1 MEDPPSLLVDSDP
14 PWQIPYS
21 PPIREEPDKFRLA
34 VNSLTVGGGG
44 DERETLFSGVSAALG
59 LDWRGGVCKLAIV
72 IGDAQPHSPEPI
84 SGLTEEAL
92 IKQSLALDPVQVVA
106 VDVGELVTV
115 GLGEIAEQIGGSVI
129 REVTDLSETLVEVVE
144 TMLEEPFAWLGEAYV
159 GRIGT
164 PIEFDAS
171 ASYDPSGD
179 PLESYEWDFDGD
191 GVFDETTLTPSV
203 ITEYDSEYTGIV
215 LLRVTGTGGSALASA
230 RLTVN
235 ESGSVPMGETRV
247 YPSDEDGL
255 PIIVDADGSLS
266 SFWIDPEIWPV

>member
-1 MEDPPSLLVDSDP
+1 MP
-14 PWQIPYS
+14 
-21 PPIREEPDKFRLA
+21 
-34 VNSLTVGGGG
+34 
-44 DERETLFSGVSAALG
+44 
-59 LDWRGGVCKLAIV
+59 
-72 IGDAQPHSPEPI
+72 
-84 SGLTEEAL
+84 
-92 IKQSLALDPVQVVA
+92 
-106 VDVGELVTV
+106 V
-115 GLGEIAEQIGGSVI
+115 GLGEIAEQTGGSLI

-144 TMLEEPFAWLGEAYV
+144 TVLEEPFAWLGEAYV
-159 GRIGT
+159 GQIGT

-203 ITEYDSEYTGIV
+203 VTEYDSEYTGIV

-266 SFWIDPEIWPV
+266 SFWIDPEMWPV